1 MKVLVFAHRLEVGGS
16 QLNAIDLATGL
27 RDRHGFEVVLF
38 ATPGRLTSVVEERG
52 LRYVPAPDARLH
64 PSFARMRALRR
75 LVQEEKP
82 DLIHVWDWWQCLDA
96 YYSVHLPMGIPMVV
110 SAMTMDLTR
119 LLPKQVWTTFG
130 TPELVDV
137 ARAAGRRKVDLIVPP
152 VDMQL
157 NAPHAVDAQAFRQRY
172 AADPHEILLVTT
184 SRLSVSTKS
193 ESLMRTI
200 AAVRALGRELPV
212 KFLIVGEGTAR
223 PQLEALAAE
232 ANAHLGREAVSCI
245 GALLDPREAYAAADI
260 VVGMGSSAVRALAF
274 GKPVV
279 VVGEQGFCE
288 PFDAQTASSFYYKGF
303 YGLGDGDAGNARLI
317 EHIRAL
323 ASSAAKR
330 AADGAFSRRFAT
342 ERFCLDLACERL
354 AGLCRRAVADKNQLR
369 ATVGDALRTTAVYVR
384 ERRFLSASRDRSPID
399 AADQAAT

>member
-1 MKVLVFAHRLEVGGS
+1 MKVVVFAHRLEVGGS

-27 RDRHGFEVVLF
+27 RDRHGFEVILF

-52 LRYVPAPDARLH
+52 LRYVPAPDARRH

-75 LVQEEKP
+75 LVREEKP
-82 DLIHVWDWWQCLDA
+82 DLIHAWDWWQCLDA

-119 LLPKQVWTTFG
+119 LLPKQMWTTFG
-130 TPELVDV
+130 TPELVDQ

-157 NAPHAVDAQAFRQRY
+157 NAPDAIDPRPFRQRY
-172 AADPHEILLVTT
+172 TAGPHEILIVTT

-200 AAVRALGRELPV
+200 AVVRELGRELPL
-212 KFLIVGEGTAR
+212 KFVIVGEGTAR
-223 PQLEALAAE
+223 TQLEALAAE
-232 ANAHLGREAVSCI
+232 ANAHLGREAVVCV
-245 GALLDPREAYAAADI
+245 GALLDPRQAYAAADI

-279 VVGEQGFCE
+279 VVGEQGFCA
-288 PFDAQTASSFYYKGF
+288 PFDADTATSFFYKGF
-303 YGLGDGDAGNARLI
+303 YGLGDGDPGNARLSQ
-317 EHIRAL
+317 HMRAL
-323 ASSAAKR
+323 AGSPAKR
-330 AADGAFSRRFAT
+330 AADGAFSRQFAT
-342 ERFCLDLACERL
+342 ERFSLELASENL
-354 AGLCRRAVADKNQLR
+354 AGLCRRAVADKLRLR

-384 ERRFLSASRDRSPID
+384 ERRFLSASRDRRPVD
-399 AADQAAT
+399 AVDQAAT